1 MSIKIMTWVWEHSPY
16 SGAPLLVHLALA
28 DHANDEGRCWPS
40 QRRLADKAR
49 CTDRLVRS
57 AISRMQADRLLDI
70 EVESNGRKTHMYR
83 LLTPEISSTGTQFRP
98 HRKSAT

>member
-1 MSIKIMTWVWEHSPY
+1 MSWVWDNSPY

-40 QRRLADKAR
+40 QRRLAQKAR
-49 CTDRLVRS
+49 CSDRLVRS
-57 AISRMQADRLLDI
+57 AIANMQHDGLIDI
-70 EVESNGRKTHMYR
+70 ESESNGRKTHLYR
-83 LLTPEISSTGTQFRP
+83 ILTPEIPASGTQFRP